1 MLDQRLAKLLFCGVC
16 LTLFPSH
23 ADYVNSLDRYGYTSM
38 QYQNDTE
45 YLEPTDDIPPVWDE
59 ENQLSMLDA
68 YTDYPR
74 NYDSQPEFIQPE
86 KVRLGLQY
94 AIDYLQN
101 YRVTSPVTVSGVSLS
116 NQQLVKTAKSLLNWS
131 GELTPSTM
139 EENFYLIDLQ
149 RGDTAKSKF
158 TGYYTPI
165 ISAQLY
171 PNEEYRYPIYSSPMS
186 NQRGL
191 SREQISAGA
200 LSNKGLE
207 IAWTNDPLGL
217 FYIQIQGSGII
228 ELPSGERKSLK
239 FDGSNDKPF
248 RSIATYMKNQGL
260 LNSNPSRKAV
270 KQWLDANPRYM
281 NDILNIN
288 PRYIYF
294 TLGDDVIKTASG
306 TPIVTGH
313 TVAVD
318 TKHIPFGSVI
328 LAEVPVINSLGQT
341 VGKEWRMLFPQDR
354 GNAIKGAGRMD
365 IYTGVGESARQMAN
379 SLTGYG
385 KAYLLL
391 SKPEYN
397 GEATISLNNRQNIPH
412 IPTI

>member
-23 ADYVNSLDRYGYTSM
+23 ADNINSLDRYGYTDM
-38 QYQNDTE
+38 QYQSDTE
-45 YLEPTDDIPPVWDE
+45 YLEPVPDISSLWDGD
-59 ENQLSMLDA
+59 NQISMLDA
-68 YTDYPR
+68 FTDYPR
-74 NYDSQPEFIQPE
+74 SWDSQAEFIQPA

-101 YRVTSPVTVSGVSLS
+101 YSRASPVSVNGVSIS
-116 NQQLVKTAKSLLNWS
+116 NDQLTQTAKALLNWNT
-131 GELTPSTM
+131 EFTPSMM
-139 EENFYLIDLQ
+139 EDSFYLIDLP
-149 RGDTAKSKF
+149 RGDINKSKF

-171 PNEEYRYPIYSSPMS
+171 ADEEYRYPIYRSPEPDL
-186 NQRGL
+186 RHV
-191 SREQISAGA
+191 SREQISSGA
-200 LSNKGLE
+200 LANKGLE

-217 FYIQIQGSGII
+217 FYIHIQGSGIL
-228 ELPSGERKSLK
+228 ELPSGKRIPLK

-248 RSIATYMKNQGL
+248 RSVATYMKNKGL
-260 LNSNPSRKAV
+260 LAGNPSRKAIR
-270 KQWLDANPRYM
+270 QWLDANPYQIDNM
-281 NDILNIN
+281 LNIN
-288 PRYIYF
+288 SRYIYF
-294 TLGDDVIKTASG
+294 TLNDDAIKTASG
-306 TPIVTGH
+306 MPIIAGH

-328 LAEVPVINSLGQT
+328 LADVPIINSLGET
-341 VGKEWRMLFPQDR
+341 VGNEWRMLFPQDR
-354 GNAIKGAGRMD
+354 GNAITGPGRMD
-365 IYTGVGESARQMAN
+365 IYTGVGESARKMAN

-391 SKPEYN
+391 DKPQYE
-397 GEATISLNNRQNIPH
+397 GGATAFLENVKNAPY